1 MHNDQSTTMPLFL
14 ILATLV
20 GVAQSQP
27 PTAAPTT
34 DFYKKIGDH
43 IVAYGT
49 EFQQVT
55 TGQCCSPAA
64 ASGTPLHCAV
74 NECRRFEG
82 GDMYQLSTEFAG
94 EKFPMEDGT
103 ETDLTSFSF
112 RMSTITSEPPGMSL
126 DTTNNYVVFNNG
138 VGTEDCSAA
147 QPCLCECAFTT
158 SSPTSSP
165 TVSGAKVLPC
175 ADMPAAVATGD
186 FGGDS
191 TAAPVDIGVTMYDPS
206 TKDVTIRPWIN
217 WDSQYLFN
225 NLEGGG
231 PFLEFGAP
239 AGNTWTPE
247 NLPHVSGWVDIL
259 PFKTYPYTSGTG
271 AGQIDYKNSVCRLD
285 MDANGEF
292 PLTLLPGTAECFS
305 HNVDT
310 VLQNDGTY
318 KTNYDFYAATTVC
331 YTNQDKDVC
340 EDVQTYG
347 PGTATGGSGTWQT
360 EAYQY
365 PDLFHVSMKVVTTD
379 PSDASTDLSQCRRTW
394 QHVTMKVHLGGQLE
408 ILSTSTVDVSMAV
421 EQSDGS
427 ITMPDPQVLDWQVY
441 KDYGSVTI
449 QPANYIITKH
459 VSADNTVAYAE
470 VDASAGD
477 GQDLFTFGNYYK
489 VAFDLE
495 DTTKFADKTISYWV
509 DQFYDTLSITY
520 AWQRLDEAT
529 GTWVDL
535 TDRYTLESSAPGT
548 DATEKVTLV
557 NSVNTITTPIVYDAA
572 KALAEHPNTRTN
584 FEIVGRFSIK
594 SQLFVEDSIRLEC
607 DLTWSDSS
615 ARRRQLSQQIVV
627 PIAEEAAPPAFTS
640 RMLQASTPPANP
652 WTGTSLTGGADGTT
666 DLPDGHVDVVSAALL
681 KQIADSNADVVK
693 TLDALEEDS
702 AESSVVFYVV
712 VGLLGLGGV
721 FLLAHVV
728 RRRSNGGGLAWSSE
742 ATIVRTSG
750 MA

>member
-1 MHNDQSTTMPLFL
+1 MSWFL

-20 GVAQSQP
+20 SVSQATDT
-27 PTAAPTT
+27 PTASPTT
-34 DFYKKIGDH
+34 VFYQKIGDH
-43 IVAYGT
+43 IQSYGT

-94 EKFPMEDGT
+94 EKYPMEDGT
-103 ETDLTSFSF
+103 DVDLTTYSF
-112 RMSTITSEPPGMSL
+112 RMSTVTSEPPGMSL
-126 DTTNNYVVFNNG
+126 DTTNSFVVFNNG
-138 VGTEDCSAA
+138 VGTGDCSAA

-165 TVSGAKVLPC
+165 TVGGAKILPC
-175 ADMPAAVATGD
+175 ADMPTAIATGD
-186 FGGDS
+186 FGGSS
-191 TAAPVDIGVTMYDPS
+191 TAAPVDIGVTMYDPA

-217 WDSQYLFN
+217 WDSQFLFN

-239 AGNTWTPE
+239 AGDTWTAD

-259 PFKTYPYTSGTG
+259 PYKTYPYTSGVG
-271 AGQIDYKNSVCRLD
+271 EQQIDYKNSVCRMD

-292 PLTLLPGTAECFS
+292 PLTVLTGTAECF
-305 HNVDT
+305 NTTVDD
-310 VLQNDGTY
+310 VLQADGTY
-318 KTNYDFYAATTVC
+318 KTNYTFYVATTIC
-331 YTNQDKDVC
+331 YTNLDKDVC
-340 EDVQTYG
+340 EDVHTFG
-347 PGTATGGSGTWQT
+347 PGTTTGGSGTWQT

-365 PDLFHVSMKVVTTD
+365 PDQFHVSMKVVTTD
-379 PSDASTDLSQCRRTW
+379 PDTAVTDLSQCRRTW
-394 QHVTMKVHLGGQLE
+394 QEVTMLIHLGGQLE
-408 ILSTSTVDVSMAV
+408 ILSTSTVDVQMAV

-441 KDYGSVTI
+441 KDYGTVTI

-459 VSADNTVAYAE
+459 VSADNTAAYSALDE
-470 VDASAGD
+470 TAGD

-495 DTTKFADKTISYWV
+495 DTTKYADKTISYWI

-529 GTWVDL
+529 GTWVDM
-535 TDRYTLESSAPGT
+535 TDRYTLESTSPGT
-548 DATEKVTLV
+548 DATEKVTFV

-572 KALAEHPNTRTN
+572 KALAQHPNTRTN
-584 FEIVGRFSIK
+584 FEVVGRFSIK
-594 SQLFVEDSIRLEC
+594 SQLFVEDSIRLLC
-607 DLTWSDSS
+607 DLTWSDSTAGS
-615 ARRRQLSQQIVV
+615 RRRLSQQMAV
-627 PIAEEAAPPAFTS
+627 PISQAVPKAFSS
-640 RMLQASTPPANP
+640 RMLQASTPPTNP
-652 WTGTSLTGGADGTT
+652 WTGTPLVNTGDLTQ
-666 DLPDGHVDVVSAALL
+666 DGHVDVISAALL
-681 KQIADSNADVVK
+681 KQISDTMTEVAKDVK
-693 TLDALEEDS
+693 ETKEDT
-702 AESSVVFYVV
+702 EDSSVVFYVV
-712 VGLLGLGGV
+712 VGLLGLGGI
-721 FLLAHVV
+721 FLLAHVIK
-728 RRRSNGGGLAWSSE
+728 RRVNGGGLKWSSE
-742 ATIVRTSG
+742 ANIVRSNG